1 MPEVQPK
8 QITELLDQWKAGD
21 QAALNVLLPLVYDE
35 LRRLAHQQL
44 RKERSDHTIQSTALV
59 HEAYLRLKKR
69 GNVQFENRSHFL
81 AICSQLMRQILVEYA
96 RGRRAAKREGGFK
109 VTLDEALVPANTR
122 NVDLVL
128 LDDALNELEKL
139 DQQQSR
145 IVELRYFGGLSIE
158 ETSEVLKVSPATVKR
173 DWATARA
180 WLLHQ
185 IKRTGRHDSGEKAR
199 ETGGAR
205 RIG

>member
-96 RGRRAAKREGGFK
+96 RGRRAAKREGGYK
-109 VTLDEALVPANTR
+109 VTLDEAAVPAKAR

-139 DQQQSR
+139 DLQQSR

-185 IKRTGRHDSGEKAR
+185 IKRTGRHDSGETAHK
-199 ETGGAR
+199 TGGAPS
-205 RIG
+205 IG

>member
-1 MPEVQPK
+1 MPDVQPK

-21 QAALNVLLPLVYDE
+21 QAALNDLLPLVYDE

-96 RGRRAAKREGGFK
+96 RGRRAAKREGGYK
-109 VTLDEALVPANTR
+109 VTLDEAALPAKTR

-139 DQQQSR
+139 DLQQSR

-173 DWATARA
+173 DWSTARA

-185 IKRTGRHDSGEKAR
+185 IKRTGKDDCGETAH
-199 ETGGAR
+199 ETGGTPG
-205 RIG
+205 IG